1 MQSRDAIIMHNV
13 AIFSQNY
20 ASIINLDYS
29 QSRNQLQEEVH
40 VGNTLQ
46 RPGLSQFQVEC

>member
-1 MQSRDAIIMHNV
+1 MWQ
-13 AIFSQNY
+13 FLSQNY

-40 VGNTLQ
+40 VVNTLL
-46 RPGLSQFQVEC
+46 GLSQFQVEC